1 MAEVKKLTT
10 PLTLDQV
17 QGLKAGDMV
26 TITGVI
32 YTGRDAAHKNLVNSL
47 SKGEEL
53 PVDFKDQ
60 VIYYVGPCPAKPGQA
75 IGSAGPTTS
84 GRMDSYAPTMLDIG
98 LRGMIGKGPR
108 NAQVIEAIKKHKAV
122 YFAAIGGA
130 GAKISESIKKA
141 DVGAYPEL
149 GPEAIYR
156 LEVED
161 FPCIVA
167 IDTEG
172 NDLYKIGV
180 AQYKLD

>member
-1 MAEVKKLTT
+1 
-10 PLTLDQV
+10 
-17 QGLKAGDMV
+17 
-26 TITGVI
+26 
-32 YTGRDAAHKNLVNSL
+32 
-47 SKGEEL
+47 
-53 PVDFKDQ
+53 
-60 VIYYVGPCPAKPGQA
+60 
-75 IGSAGPTTS
+75 
-84 GRMDSYAPTMLDIG
+84 MLDIG

-141 DVGAYPEL
+141 DVVAYPEL

-180 AQYKLD
+180 AQYKLAAAQKALQLLLDFNRTYTLRYLLFLLRGNSPCFQVWRHLSLLEILDCQFVKHIVDELMQKSH